1 MWISSNSC
9 YEESLWTSLTTTKPV
24 EQKRVPVMAL
34 ECVLPDPCLG
44 RPCSDVRS
52 YAHQRNQVSCHHSSD
67 KPADYSCF
75 LTLLSAPFCPCTPH
89 CFPPLQPCIESRW
102 HQCNIWHHQTIIAWH
117 CYESELAFGSGFKW
131 RSQVMGHRLSVRGV
145 A

>member
-1 MWISSNSC
+1 MDIANNDQAC
-9 YEESLWTSLTTTKPV
+9 RAEEGASYGPRMRFARSLLR
-24 EQKRVPVMAL
+24 EAL
-34 ECVLPDPCLG
+34 LG
-44 RPCSDVRS
+44 CTI

-102 HQCNIWHHQTIIAWH
+102 HQCNI
-117 CYESELAFGSGFKW
+117 
-131 RSQVMGHRLSVRGV
+131 
-145 A
+145 